1 MRRIL
6 FLTLF
11 STFLLLG
18 TAGDSMATLTPAPTP
33 SMKIGYVDLDYVF
46 SFLPEIKKVE
56 SECASFEKQLQNQ
69 LEAKI
74 REFQQKLQ
82 DLQQG
87 YETMDEPVRNQKQ
100 QELQELEKNLKRLQL
115 ESQEKLMSKRNSLLS
130 PIDAKIRS
138 TIKQIAEENGYIYIL
153 NASLGGMPVIL
164 YVVEEHNISDLILK
178 KLGISPEK
186 EKDSKEASK
195 TSKGKAAGASKGKK

>member
-1 MRRIL
+1 
-6 FLTLF
+6 
-11 STFLLLG
+11 
-18 TAGDSMATLTPAPTP
+18 MATLTPAPTP

-178 KLGISPEK
+178 KLGVSPEK

>member
-18 TAGDSMATLTPAPTP
+18 TAGDSMATLTPAPTS

-115 ESQEKLMSKRNSLLS
+115 ESQEKLMSNRNSLLS

-138 TIKQIAEENGYIYIL
+138 TIKQIAEDNGYIYIL

-186 EKDSKEASK
+186 EKDNKEASK
-195 TSKGKAAGASKGKK
+195 ASKGKAGASKGKK